1 LRIYKVLRVYRAF
14 SGLKLKAMAD
24 EIGISAKQLAC
35 LEDDKVPSGEV
46 MAKVV
51 VWALGSDGP
60 DLRHPAAVAADV
72 IPRAMNLNQELD
84 ELEKEKK

>member
-14 SGLKLKAMAD
+14 SGLKLKSMAE
-24 EIGISAKQLAC
+24 EIGISSKQLAS
-35 LEDDKVPSGEV
+35 LEDDHPPTGEV

-51 VWALGSDGP
+51 VWALASDGP

-72 IPRAMNLNQELD
+72 IPRAMNLNKELD
-84 ELEKEKK
+84 ELEKEK